1 MYECGQPR
9 ADRAH
14 DVQLLNAKT
23 YTHADGCSQ
32 NGNTPLANLTFLPGP
47 PATFP
52 EQSRKKYHGQSAESE
67 QWVLLCVLPQSH
79 HLVSYGI
86 QNIPPRLP
94 VARHTWYP
102 CSRFTSLTLV
112 YTCIYRCSEC
122 KVHAWRSHAPYSVPA
137 HAEREWGSQ
146 QSLAPAEQ
154 QQWQRDEPGELT
166 VYIIIILCG
175 I

>member
-112 YTCIYRCSEC
+112 YTCIYRCSDAVSAKYTHGE
-122 KVHAWRSHAPYSVPA
+122 ATPLIRSQLMQNGNGGLNNRWRQPSSSN
-137 HAEREWGSQ
+137 GSET
-146 QSLAPAEQ
+146 SL
-154 QQWQRDEPGELT
+154 
-166 VYIIIILCG
+166 VS
-175 I
+175 